1 MVIAECVEVF
11 LDYTA
16 NNLPNDLFLWGAAF
30 ASESHISQ
38 NSCADCASYWDWVP
52 VQTNGFF

>member
-16 NNLPNDLFLWGAAF
+16 NNLPNDLFLWGAAS

-38 NSCADCASYWDWVP
+38 NSCADCASY
-52 VQTNGFF
+52 